1 VFLWLERIIKR
12 ASAPLLGNMR
22 EQDPHWS
29 ELAKTRRTDN
39 GAAGKL
45 LKQQRRILYAA
56 ARSNLVNI
64 AHLKTTH

>member
-1 VFLWLERIIKR
+1 VFLWFERIIHR

-39 GAAGKL
+39 GAARKL
-45 LKQQRRILYAA
+45 LKAETYFVRRSPI
-56 ARSNLVNI
+56 
-64 AHLKTTH
+64 